1 MLCGFPCSGKSTAVA
16 KLAAHL
22 RSKTKF
28 AVRCL
33 CAYILKFYHFYGLFV
48 VSMSIYYLFTSPR
61 PCFGLAV
68 PNDMQVEIV
77 SDSSLGLTYGQ
88 FDSAGT
94 EKIARGAVKAATE
107 RMVDVGTV
115 VIVDSLN
122 YIKGYRYEL
131 YCIAKSL
138 QTPSCVLHMATSD
151 KVAAEWNAARYKQT
165 VSIFLFLFFPRSL
178 HIPFHF
184 HEFPSIVQ
192 YLRLHACVPAC
203 PCLCVLVCVLLLLA
217 GLTTVACYFSLIFLK
232 HIILSGRQVKA
243 DMMMV
248 LWLMVEL

>member
-1 MLCGFPCSGKSTAVA
+1 MPLVMLCGFPCSGKSTAVA

-28 AVRCL
+28 A
-33 CAYILKFYHFYGLFV
+33 
-48 VSMSIYYLFTSPR
+48 
-61 PCFGLAV
+61 
-68 PNDMQVEIV
+68 VEIV

-151 KVAAEWNAARYKQT
+151 KVAAEWNAART
-165 VSIFLFLFFPRSL
+165 TGESR
-178 HIPFHF
+178 HDD
-184 HEFPSIVQ
+184 
-192 YLRLHACVPAC
+192 
-203 PCLCVLVCVLLLLA
+203 
-217 GLTTVACYFSLIFLK
+217 GTVADGGTVAGGG
-232 HIILSGRQVKA
+232 SGGGGAGGAPASTAVGYTPELFAALVQRFEMPDSRSRWDKPLFV
-243 DMMMV
+243 
-248 LWLMVEL
+248 VEPTEDLPLTAITE